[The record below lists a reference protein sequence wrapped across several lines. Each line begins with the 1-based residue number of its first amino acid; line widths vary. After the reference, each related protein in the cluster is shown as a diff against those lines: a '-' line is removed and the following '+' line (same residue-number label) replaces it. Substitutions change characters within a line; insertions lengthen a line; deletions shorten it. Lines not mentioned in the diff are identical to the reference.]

1 MKRISI
7 FCFIALIVV
16 IFYFI
21 YEKQRPIYI
30 SNDVDINDENV
41 INEEH
46 NNVEVLEEFYKISM
60 VMVGDNLIHSSIYK
74 DASTGSGGYDFTKM
88 YELVK
93 PIVSGYDI
101 AYYNQETILGGKE
114 LGVSDYPLFNSPQEV
129 GDAMIDAGFN
139 LVSLASNHTIDYGE
153 RAVLSSRDYWNSKS
167 NVLAVGSYASEEDR
181 NEVIVRE
188 KNNITYT
195 MLNYTYGTNGLV
207 IPSNKNYLVNVWPV
221 DPKINDVNKDVV
233 YQNYKEQIKK
243 DIETVRKRVDVLMVA
258 MHWGVEY
265 THEPTLYQK
274 DMAEY
279 LASLGVDIIIG
290 THPHVIQPIEWID
303 DTLVIYS
310 LGNFISAQYQNQ
322 YYNKMIGLMTSLE
335 IEKKVVGDN
344 SEISIQNIDNDLV
357 YTYYKN
363 WRNFKVVPFSSVEI
377 GNYLVDY
384 KDVYNHYREIVQRY
398 DNNISV
404 KLPYGM

>member
-1 MKRISI
+1 
-7 FCFIALIVV
+7 LI
-16 IFYFI
+16 
-21 YEKQRPIYI
+21 
-30 SNDVDINDENV
+30 
-41 INEEH
+41 
-46 NNVEVLEEFYKISM
+46 
-60 VMVGDNLIHSSIYK
+60 
-74 DASTGSGGYDFTKM
+74 
-88 YELVK
+88 K
-93 PIVSGYDI
+93 PIVSNYDI
-101 AYYNQETILGGKE
+101 AYYNQETVLGGKE

-139 LVSLASNHTIDYGE
+139 LISLASNHTIDYGE
-153 RAVLSSRDYWNSKS
+153 RAVLASRDYWNSKS
-167 NVLAVGSYASEEDR
+167 DVLAVGSYASEEER
-181 NEVIVRE
+181 NEIIVRE
-188 KNNITYT
+188 KNSITYT

-207 IPSNKNYLVNVWPV
+207 VPSGKDYLVNVWPV
-221 DPKINDVNKDVV
+221 DPKINDVNKDII
-233 YQNYKEQIKK
+233 YQNYKEQVKK
-243 DIETVRKRVDVLMVA
+243 DIEMVRNQVDVLMVA

-274 DMAEY
+274 DMANY

-290 THPHVIQPIEWID
+290 THPHVIQPIGWID

-322 YYNKMIGLMTSLE
+322 YYNKMVGLMTSLE

-344 SEISIQNIDNDLV
+344 SEISIQNIANDLV

-377 GNYLVDY
+377 GNYLVEY
-384 KDVYNHYREIVQRY
+384 KDVYNHYKAIVQKY

>member
-1 MKRISI
+1 MMKKGIFIIIIVLIISGI
-7 FCFIALIVV
+7 
-16 IFYFI
+16 YFNNLNKLEI
-21 YEKQRPIYI
+21 DIEKQNMEFDVIDEVSKEEIYQ
-30 SNDVDINDENV
+30 V
-41 INEEH
+41 
-46 NNVEVLEEFYKISM
+46 SM
-60 VMVGDNLIHSSIYK
+60 VMVGDNLIHSSVYK
-74 DASTGSGGYDFTKM
+74 DAYKGDGKYDFTGM
-88 YELVK
+88 YDLVK
-93 PIVSGYDI
+93 PVVSNYDI
-101 AYYNQETILGGKE
+101 AYYNQETVLGGKE

-139 LVSLASNHTIDYGE
+139 LISLASNHTIDYGE
-153 RAVLSSRDYWNSKS
+153 RAVLASRDYWNSKS
-167 NVLAVGSYASEEDR
+167 DVLAVGSYASEEER
-181 NEVIVRE
+181 NEIIVRE
-188 KNNITYT
+188 KNSITYT

-207 IPSNKNYLVNVWPV
+207 VPSGKDYLVNVWPV
-221 DPKINDVNKDVV
+221 DPKINDVNKDII

-243 DIETVRKRVDVLMVA
+243 DIEMVRNQVDVLMVA

-274 DMAEY
+274 DMANY

-290 THPHVIQPIEWID
+290 THPHVIQPIGWID

-322 YYNKMIGLMTSLE
+322 YYNKMVGLMTSLE

-344 SEISIQNIDNDLV
+344 SEISIQNIANDLV

-377 GNYLVDY
+377 GNYLVEY
-384 KDVYNHYREIVQRY
+384 KDVYNHYKAIVQKY